1 MKRSATML
9 DAASIT
15 WALGKDSRPRAWRE
29 LPVGVLSGWHTGGDG
44 QEPRRCPVLFLD
56 WCSIVP
62 RLFLDCSS
70 IVPRLFLDCSSIV
83 PRLFLDCS
91 SIGARLVLDCSPTSR
106 IVAVAMMPER
116 ALRTGNPAGLPGKV
130 DQGPGCLRL
139 GENLSAL
146 LVVFLGR
153 DLIRPVL
160 AQQLLEPLLL
170 GSRDRRGRALKRR
183 EGQQDLF
190 LLCCF
195 PGHEFR
201 WRSRASRRYRRQRF
215 QLLHLLLHGGA
226 RLDNVFR
233 IRGRWRRLRGRWLG
247 LDNGRGCRRGW
258 RYGRCGLPRGRDRR
272 LHFQFI
278 HFLAQGLTCFG
289 NG

>member
-1 MKRSATML
+1 M
-9 DAASIT
+9 
-15 WALGKDSRPRAWRE
+15 P
-29 LPVGVLSGWHTGGDG
+29 
-44 QEPRRCPVLFLD
+44 C
-56 WCSIVP
+56 IVP
-62 RLFLDCSS
+62 RLVLDCSS
-70 IVPRLFLDCSSIV
+70 IVPRLF
-83 PRLFLDCS
+83 
-91 SIGARLVLDCSPTSR
+91 LDCSPTSR

-170 GSRDRRGRALKRR
+170 GSRNRRGRALKRR

-226 RLDNVFR
+226 RLGNVFR

-247 LDNGRGCRRGW
+247 LDNGCGCRRRW
-258 RYGRCGLPRGRDRR
+258 RYGGCGLPRGRDRR

-278 HFLAQGLTCFG
+278 HLLAQGFTCFG
-289 NG
+289 NGF